1 MGRANFADAAAKL
14 HLATNGE
21 DDATYRTLERLERII
36 LDHKPHTAGE
46 AVSMLDVIIPDVS
59 SGGRSDGRDVR
70 ALCSI
75 RSMLSQ
81 I

>member
-1 MGRANFADAAAKL
+1 MGRANFEQAATEFQ
-14 HLATNGE
+14 LAGTRE

-36 LDHKPHTAGE
+36 LDHTPHTPDE
-46 AVSMLDVIIPDVS
+46 AVTMLDVIIPDVS
-59 SGGRSDGRDVR
+59 AGGRSDGRDVR

-81 I
+81 A